1 MAEFGQR
8 SKTIVRWCLTA
19 AIAVFAVSEWSDTPA
34 HERAQPSD
42 DASESSALRITA
54 LSEADVNAGDAIVVT
69 FQGADDDQ
77 PVTARIAGE
86 GAEVLVREPGSI
98 VVRIPNDA
106 PLGKAGLR
114 IAQGERRSKSWDLHI
129 KPTNHHKLIG
139 RLLGGLALFVYGLG
153 LLAAGLRGL
162 TGQRM
167 RSLLG
172 RLTRSPPQAVGVG
185 MLVGAVTQLTS
196 SAAALAVSLVEAR
209 LLALAPAVAI
219 LVGAQLGA
227 SFTGALLPI
236 AFARESLL
244 VIAVGVLWTRLATGR
259 RGQAVAGLVLGTG
272 LMLYGVHL
280 LQTSVEPLVSDPKLL
295 PYLDQ
300 LRGDGVLA
308 TLVCAAT
315 GVLLALVLQGPG
327 PVYVLVIG
335 LVHVSGAL
343 PLANAL
349 AILAG
354 TNLGAALGMALIAWQ
369 SGRLARPLAL
379 PHLWYGVTATLLVLA
394 TLPAWAW
401 LASSMVGG
409 DASMPVRIAVG
420 FAVSQ
425 LVVTLAWMAVLPS
438 LGSRVKRRPRVT
450 ELAPSTG
457 SDSLA
462 LTAQREIGRSFVRQ
476 ARAIEIALDTSCTGE
491 RAHTAEV
498 EEILAESRGAIERQY
513 ALLGGDSSSQ
523 AMDGVAATV
532 VASLQLQ
539 RVVEQLVY
547 LAELGIERGLRLT
560 TEEQDRLR
568 AMYAL
573 ARQSFDA
580 LIEAIEQG
588 TPPDLEAAG
597 AREIHMNQLEA
608 EGRTTAMAAP
618 RKNESASIRLGISE
632 LVDGYEHVGNH
643 LFRVA
648 KTLAG
653 EGDDFV

>member
-8 SKTIVRWCLTA
+8 SKTVLRWFLTA
-19 AIAVFAVSEWSDTPA
+19 AIAMFAVSEWSDAPA

-42 DASESSALRITA
+42 DPGESSALRITA
-54 LSEADVNAGDAIVVT
+54 LSEADVNPGDAIIVT

-77 PVTARIAGE
+77 PITAKIAKQV
-86 GAEVLVREPGSI
+86 AEVLVREPGSI

-327 PVYVLVIG
+327 PVYVLVLG

-379 PHLWYGVTATLLVLA
+379 PHLWYGATATLLVLA

-401 LASSMVGG
+401 LASAMVGS
-409 DASMPVRIAVG
+409 DASMPVRLAVG

-438 LGSRVKRRPRVT
+438 LGSRVKRHPRV
-450 ELAPSTG
+450 AVPPSTG
-457 SDSLA
+457 TDSLA

-491 RAHTAEV
+491 RAHGAEA
-498 EEILAESRGAIERQY
+498 EEILVESRHAIEQQY
-513 ALLGGDSSSQ
+513 ALLGGDSSQ
-523 AMDGVAATV
+523 AMEGIAAAV

-580 LIEAIEQG
+580 VIEAIEQG

-653 EGDDFV
+653 EGDDLV